1 MKAHAESANCAM
13 LLATAYMPLIVNSM
27 SHRQPSKVMPMLD
40 EQLPPSD
47 LEKLARD
54 VLGQPPSAALPCN
67 LSDEWLSLIARDLD
81 TCMGKI
87 SADDYDGEPS
97 DHMAAP
103 LALVIHLLQGKAN
116 GQEKYIAFDDF
127 ERYLNDYKLE
137 IQLELVNRRTN
148 VSIQP
153 ACLLN
158 IFEGREVRVE
168 ISREISMPHTK
179 TNRADNWDGF
189 LQLIDEKGAE
199 LDLENSRDGGRARQ
213 DPFEGWLDEGG
224 NVKNGDGV

>member
-13 LLATAYMPLIVNSM
+13 LLATAYMPLIANSM

-54 VLGQPPSAALPCN
+54 VLGQHPSAALPCN

-81 TCMGKI
+81 TCMGEI
-87 SADDYDGEPS
+87 SPDDDGEPS

-116 GQEKYIAFDDF
+116 GQEELIAFDDF
-127 ERYLNDYKLE
+127 ERYLNDYKIE
-137 IQLELVNRRTN
+137 IQLELVNRKTN

-168 ISREISMPHTK
+168 IAREIPMPHARP
-179 TNRADNWDGF
+179 NGADNWDSF
-189 LQLIDEKGAE
+189 LRLIDKNDAE
-199 LDLENSRDGGRARQ
+199 LDLENTRDGGRARQ
-213 DPFEGWLDEGG
+213 DPFEGWQDGG
-224 NVKNGDGV
+224 CNVKNGDGV